1 MNFFSLINIFFSRKE
16 KIKLFLYFILS
27 IIAPIVEILS
37 LGSLVALIYFLLDE
51 NKFIEIFGE
60 NFFQINFFNIGNIS
74 IILLVVVLI
83 FIIKNIFLIY
93 YYYFETKLRYYILA
107 DKSKNIYKS
116 YFNSNYT
123 YFKTLSRSLIF
134 NNIMIESGRVIQY
147 IFGFVRIIR
156 EVFMAFSLF
165 FAIFFLDKFYSSII
179 FITLLVVSF
188 ILYFLFSKKFLNIGK
203 ALKIVT
209 ENLLSV
215 INETQNLF
223 KMIILRQKKSFFF
236 ENFKKNKNLKTK
248 NFIKQ
253 ELVKQIPKY
262 LFETILVILICSIL
276 FLASNSSGGVKEL
289 IPFLSVLILIS
300 IRLLPTFINL
310 NSILS
315 SLKFSS
321 HSFYNHLST
330 LENLKKNHGLIDSDM
345 KQIDIDDLKSI
356 SINNLNFSYGKN
368 ILINNLNLEIQKGKI
383 FGIFGKSGSGKSTLV
398 DIITGLIQ
406 PKSGKILINNE
417 YEIFQILKTWQSV
430 IGYVPQENL
439 LMNDTL
445 KNNICLGLDDKEIN
459 KNKLED
465 VLKIVG
471 LDDLVVN
478 SMDGLNTNMGELG
491 TKFSGG
497 QKQRIAIAR
506 ALYFNPKLLIF
517 DEATSALDNKS
528 EDQIIK
534 IINNIKKDKIVILIT
549 HDLRLKIICDQI
561 YEMN

>member
-1 MNFFSLINIFFSRKE
+1 
-16 KIKLFLYFILS
+16 
-27 IIAPIVEILS
+27 
-37 LGSLVALIYFLLDE
+37 
-51 NKFIEIFGE
+51 
-60 NFFQINFFNIGNIS
+60 
-74 IILLVVVLI
+74 
-83 FIIKNIFLIY
+83 
-93 YYYFETKLRYYILA
+93 
-107 DKSKNIYKS
+107 
-116 YFNSNYT
+116 
-123 YFKTLSRSLIF
+123 
-134 NNIMIESGRVIQY
+134 
-147 IFGFVRIIR
+147 
-156 EVFMAFSLF
+156 
-165 FAIFFLDKFYSSII
+165 
-179 FITLLVVSF
+179 
-188 ILYFLFSKKFLNIGK
+188 
-203 ALKIVT
+203 VT

-236 ENFKKNKNLKTK
+236 EKFDKNINSRTK

-549 HDLRLKIICDQI
+549 HDLRLKIICDKI

>member
-236 ENFKKNKNLKTK
+236 EKFDKNINSRTK

-445 KNNICLGLDDKEIN
+445 KNNICLGLDDKEIK

>member
-1 MNFFSLINIFFSRKE
+1 
-16 KIKLFLYFILS
+16 
-27 IIAPIVEILS
+27 

-236 ENFKKNKNLKTK
+236 EKFDKNINSRTK

>member
-236 ENFKKNKNLKTK
+236 EKFDKNINSRTK

>member
-1 MNFFSLINIFFSRKE
+1 MNFFSLINIFFFRKE

-236 ENFKKNKNLKTK
+236 EKFDKNINSRTK